1 MTESWPPAMR
11 DTTVVEVKGYTNGD
25 DCFLAWIE
33 PNTPGCRGFEIR
45 RDLKLAKGGTSSI
58 LLDNY
63 VGFAKDHPTVHEHRP
78 STDWPFQRYTW
89 TDHGVSEGDVASYT
103 ITPMMATPGGLVP
116 NLAQAGHSGPLR
128 VTSAASSQEWAYF
141 NRGVV
146 LSQFMTRRLPVNF
159 TNADL
164 IKLKN
169 DLAVDDND
177 LRKFLTGQ
185 LGARLVKLLDDA
197 KTHGWHVYAAL
208 YELDDDRL
216 VNGLIA
222 LGQNAHV
229 LLANGSKKT
238 KPADGNAA
246 AAARLAGHVDLT
258 RRMLWSAGLG
268 HNKFLVVCKNA
279 TDPIAVWTGST
290 NWATTGL
297 CTQMNNAV
305 FIRSTPIARTY
316 LEQWHRLHDDELVAP
331 DGKAKHF
338 LPPLMTSNDQPKA
351 GGQGASGKWTAWF
364 TRTSNRQDIAA
375 ASAVIDGAQDA
386 ILFLM
391 FEPGSN
397 GLRQVVEARMT
408 PGKPTFKAG
417 LYIHGVVN
425 TLHPGGGKVDVT
437 TVAHGDTTTIDLR
450 VVEPEGVG
458 VNLAEWAKE
467 VTRRDFILGQGGV
480 IGHAIIH
487 SKIIV
492 VDPFTKPV
500 VITGSHNFST
510 PASESNDENLLI
522 IRDSPGLAERY
533 AVNIMSTYQHYRWRA
548 YLRDCMVKNKPP
560 FSALHDDDTWQK
572 KLPEHN
578 PELKFWLQK

>member
-1 MTESWPPAMR
+1 MR

-33 PNTPGCRGFEIR
+33 PKTTGCRGFEIR
-45 RDLKLAKGGTSSI
+45 RDLTHPNGKTSSI
-58 LLDNY
+58 VLDNY
-63 VGFAKDHPTVHEHRP
+63 VGFAKDHPDVHEHRP
-78 STDWPFQRYTW
+78 STTWPLQRYTW
-89 TDHGVSEGDVASYT
+89 TDHGVDEGDTVAYT
-103 ITPMMATPGGLVP
+103 ITPMMVTPGGGLAP
-116 NLAQAGHSGPLR
+116 NPAKAGQSGPLH

-146 LSQFMTRRLPVNF
+146 LSQFMTRRLPPNF
-159 TNADL
+159 THADL
-164 IKLKN
+164 LKLKK
-169 DLAVDDND
+169 DLAHDDND
-177 LRKFLTGQ
+177 LRRFLTGQ
-185 LGARLVKLLDDA
+185 LGARLVKLLDAA

-208 YELDDDRL
+208 YELEDDRL
-216 VNGLIA
+216 IDGLIA

-229 LLANGSKKT
+229 ILSNGSIRKK
-238 KPADGNAA
+238 PGDGNADA
-246 AAARLAGHVDLT
+246 ATRLAGHVDLT

-279 TDPIAVWTGST
+279 TDPTAVWTGST

-297 CTQMNNAV
+297 CTQMNNAIL
-305 FIRSTPIARTY
+305 IRSVPIARTY
-316 LEQWHRLHDDELVAP
+316 LQQWHRLHEDELVAP
-331 DGKAKHF
+331 DGKVKHF
-338 LPPLMTSNDQPKA
+338 LPPLMTSNDQPKT
-351 GGQGASGKWTAWF
+351 GGQGASGRWTAWF
-364 TRTSNRQDIAA
+364 TRTSKRQDIAA
-375 ASAVIDGAQDA
+375 ATAVINGAQKA

-408 PGKPTFKAG
+408 PGAPTFKAS

-437 TVAHGDTTTIDLR
+437 TVAHGDTKTIDLR
-450 VVEPEGVG
+450 VIEPQGVAT
-458 VNLAEWAKE
+458 NLAEWAKE
-467 VTRRDFILGQGGV
+467 VTRQDFILGQGGV

-500 VITGSHNFST
+500 VITGSHNFSS
-510 PASESNDENLLI
+510 PASGENDENLLI
-522 IRDSPGLAERY
+522 IRDSPHLAERY

-548 YLRDCMVKNKPP
+548 YLRDCMVNNKPP
-560 FSALHDDDTWQK
+560 FSALRDDDIWQK

>member
-1 MTESWPPAMR
+1 M
-11 DTTVVEVKGYTNGD
+11 VEVKGYTNGD

-33 PNTPGCRGFEIR
+33 AKTAGCRGFEIR
-45 RDLKLAKGGTSSI
+45 RDLTHPNGTTSSI
-58 LLDNY
+58 VLDNY
-63 VGFAKDHPTVHEHRP
+63 VGFAKDHPKTHERRP
-78 STDWPFQRYTW
+78 STEWPFQRYTW
-89 TDHGVSEGDVASYT
+89 TDHGVDEGDTVAYT
-103 ITPMMATPGGLVP
+103 ITPMMIAAGGGLAP
-116 NLAQAGHSGPLR
+116 NPAQAGRVGPLT

-141 NRGVV
+141 NRGIV
-146 LSQFMTRRLPVNF
+146 LSQFMTRRLPPNF
-159 TNADL
+159 THADL

-169 DLAVDDND
+169 DLKLNDND
-177 LRKFLTGQ
+177 LRRFLTGQ
-185 LGARLVKLLDDA
+185 LGARLVKLLDEA
-197 KTHGWHVYAAL
+197 KTKGWHVYAAL

-216 VNGLIA
+216 IDGLVA

-229 LLANGSKKT
+229 VLSNGSKKT
-238 KPADGNAA
+238 KPGDSNAD

-268 HNKFLVVCKNA
+268 HNKFLVVCKNM

-305 FIRSTPIARTY
+305 LIRSVPIARTY
-316 LEQWHRLHDDELVAP
+316 LQQWHRLHDDEFKAP
-331 DGKAKHF
+331 DGKVKHF
-338 LPPLMTSNDQPKA
+338 LPPLMTSNDQPKT
-351 GGQGASGKWTAWF
+351 GGQGPSGKWNAWF
-364 TRTSNRQDIAA
+364 TRTSNRQDITA
-375 ASAVIDGAQDA
+375 ASTVINGAQEA

-391 FEPGSN
+391 FEPGSK

-408 PGKPTFKAG
+408 PGTPTFKKS

-425 TLHPGGGKVDVT
+425 TLHPGGGKVDVS

-450 VVEPEGVG
+450 VIEPQGVAT
-458 VNLAEWAKE
+458 NLAEWAKE
-467 VTRRDFILGQGGV
+467 VTRQDFLLGQGGV
-480 IGHAIIH
+480 IGHAIVH
-487 SKIIV
+487 AKIIV

-522 IRDSPGLAERY
+522 IRDSPALAERY

-560 FSALHDDDTWQK
+560 FSALRDDDVWQK

-578 PELKFWLQK
+578 PELAFWLQK